1 MSLKKI
7 LEQRTIGSSTNIPEK
22 VFDRVLLRLKDE
34 SPFFKHSTFMIA
46 TDRNKVT
53 ILSDVDGAEF
63 EVAVLDLKELRAS
76 MKVTVELY
84 NNNEEVETYLEEKI
98 YAKVLETIEKDFA
111 KELAITPGEANKVTD
126 TLGIPML
133 LKMRRQLKTSYLK
146 GAVWIVDR
154 ATYNTLAETLMGDKP
169 LIKSEILNGFV
180 SLSML
185 GHPLYVVE
193 TISNDVKIVFA
204 NLRRGFAIRML
215 NEISVKKL
223 AEIGYIEGAQVY
235 ALNTM
240 YCGKVIETASIVQ
253 GNYTPKVV
261 MEEPVAEE
269 PVVEEVVVE
278 VIEKQAEEPVKQVE
292 KKAKTVTEEP
302 TKEKAKKSTTRTRK
316 KKEEVK

>member
-133 LKMRRQLKTSYLK
+133 LKMRRRLKTSYLK
-146 GAVWIVDR
+146 GAVWVVDR
-154 ATYNTLAETLMGDKP
+154 ATYDILAETLIGDKP

-193 TISNDVKIVFA
+193 TISSDVKIVFA

-253 GNYTPKVV
+253 GNYTPRVM

-269 PVVEEVVVE
+269 PVAEPT
-278 VIEKQAEEPVKQVE
+278 EKQAKEPAKQVE
-292 KKAKTVTEEP
+292 EKAKTVTEEP
-302 TKEKAKKSTTRTRK
+302 VKEKAKKSTTRTRK